1 MGSEAV
7 AKLLG
12 DGPTADSLPEME
24 LPSVTEEE
32 ATQAAQAAGL
42 ELVDITRVKHY
53 RKLGQFLVKQGLIQV
68 SRGRMLARSQ
78 ALERAREKM
87 VAMLDH
93 CYIDSSRDPEDCAP
107 IEQTTAEVVVSVA
120 KTIGELVKV
129 ENAATELDLKL
140 EGLARDAVSKVA
152 IANSTP
158 PPGASVQLTGTIE
171 LRPPKE
177 KPIVVESDTS

>member
-1 MGSEAV
+1 MGDKV
-7 AKLLG
+7 MKVLG
-12 DGPTADSLPEME
+12 AGPTAESLPEME
-24 LPSVTEEE
+24 LPAITEEE
-32 ATQAAQAAGL
+32 AVEAAQAAGL
-42 ELVDITRVKHY
+42 ELVDIKRVKHY
-53 RKLGQFLVKQGLIQV
+53 KKLGQFLAKQGLIPI
-68 SRGRMLARSQ
+68 SRGKMLARSQ

-93 CYIDSSRDPEDCAP
+93 QYIDMTRDPEDCPP
-107 IEQTTAEVVVSVA
+107 IEQTTAEVVISVA
-120 KTIGELVKV
+120 QTIGELVKV

-140 EGLARDAVSKVA
+140 EGLAREQASKVA

-177 KPIVVESDTS
+177 KPIVVNSAPS